1 MLKARQWAQALA
13 VALMSALVVN
23 TAAAHGPAKSV
34 HGGVVQVVNDVNFE
48 LVLLADGAVIYL
60 IDHDE
65 PLSSAGISG
74 KLTVLNGGAK
84 TEAEISAV
92 GDNKLEARGIKIAS
106 GAKVVASLNNV
117 SGKAVT
123 VRFAIK

>member
-1 MLKARQWAQALA
+1 
-13 VALMSALVVN
+13 MSALVVN

-65 PLSSAGISG
+65 PLSTAGISG

>member
-1 MLKARQWAQALA
+1 MLKAKQWAQVLA
-13 VALMSALVVN
+13 VALSALVIN
-23 TAAAHGPAKSV
+23 TAAAHGSAKPQ
-34 HGGVVQVVNDVNFE
+34 HGGVVQVASDLSFE

-84 TEAEISAV
+84 TEAEIKPA
-92 GDNKLEARGIKIAS
+92 GDNKLGARGIKIAS

-117 SGKAVT
+117 DGKAVT

>member
-65 PLSSAGISG
+65 PLSTAGISG

>member
-1 MLKARQWAQALA
+1 MLKARPWALA
-13 VALMSALVVN
+13 LAIGLSALGLN
-23 TAAAHGPAKSV
+23 TALAHGPAKSQ

-60 IDHDE
+60 VDHDE
-65 PLSSAGISG
+65 PLSSAGIVG
-74 KLTVLNGGAK
+74 KLTVLTGGAK
-84 TEAEISAV
+84 TEAELSAA

-106 GAKVVASLNNV
+106 GAKVVASLNNLD
-117 SGKAVT
+117 GKAVT